1 MHIEHGFGELVLSV
15 WLCYTPIST
24 AQKRNHTFGFL
35 SVKKAKIPL
44 LTAIAWPFIA

>member
-15 WLCYTPIST
+15 WLCYTPI
-24 AQKRNHTFGFL
+24 FGFL